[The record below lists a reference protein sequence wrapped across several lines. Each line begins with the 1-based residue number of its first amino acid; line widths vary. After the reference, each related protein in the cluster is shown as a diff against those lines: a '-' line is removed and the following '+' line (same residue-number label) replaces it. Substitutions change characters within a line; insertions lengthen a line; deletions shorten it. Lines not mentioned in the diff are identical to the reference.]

1 MEKDSNNNRN
11 RAVCTNKQIIIY
23 EILNKAQNLITNN
36 NETLLSS
43 KFVKKTCCYDIMI
56 LIKY

>member
-43 KFVKKTCCYDIMI
+43 KLVKKTYCYDFSSI
-56 LIKY
+56 